1 MCSSDL
7 TQFAYALGVTDF
19 VCGWAEAFSSNH
31 GGVDSAREGQ
41 GTTEYAR
48 LQGAIAVTLECGHHQ
63 NADAP
68 DIGYR
73 AIVLALAHLQMLDP
87 ECPAAKA
94 QAPVSTEG
102 RRRYVRMQSV
112 HRRPEGAEFSRPWIH
127 FDPVKKGEAM
137 AKLANGEDRKSTR
150 LNSSH

>member
-1 MCSSDL
+1 MLFRS
-7 TQFAYALGVTDF
+7 
-19 VCGWAEAFSSNH
+19 
-31 GGVDSAREGQ
+31 DSAREGQ

-137 AKLANGEDRKSTR
+137 AKLANGETWNAPADGYIVLPKNFAKAGEEWFYFGEALASI
-150 LNSSH
+150 